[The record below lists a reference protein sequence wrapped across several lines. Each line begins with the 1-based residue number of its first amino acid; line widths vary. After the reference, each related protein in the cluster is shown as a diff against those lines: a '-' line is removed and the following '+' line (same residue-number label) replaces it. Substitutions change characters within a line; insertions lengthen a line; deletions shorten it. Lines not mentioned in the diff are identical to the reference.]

1 MAVTIKQIAEMCNV
15 SRGTVDR
22 VLNHRGRVSEE
33 TLQKVND
40 AVEKLG
46 YKPNTFGKA
55 LALQKKKLRIGI
67 ILCSEMSFMTMLLK
81 D

>member
-33 TLQKVND
+33 TIQKVND

-46 YKPNTFGKA
+46 YKPNTFGKH
-55 LALQKKKLRIGI
+55 
-67 ILCSEMSFMTMLLK
+67 
-81 D
+81 